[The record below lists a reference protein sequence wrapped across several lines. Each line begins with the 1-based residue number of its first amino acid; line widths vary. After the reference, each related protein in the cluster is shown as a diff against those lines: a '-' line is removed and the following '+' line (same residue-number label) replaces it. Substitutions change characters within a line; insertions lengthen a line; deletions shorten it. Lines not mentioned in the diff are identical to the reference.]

1 MNKLLSQLKPKEL
14 AKDLAYD
21 IVGSLLIAIGI
32 YNFAL
37 YANLPLA
44 GISGICLI
52 LYKITG
58 LPIGV
63 GTVILNIPIALLCY
77 KLLGHHF
84 FFRSIKSMLIS
95 SFFIDVV
102 APLFPVYQGDRLLAA
117 VCSGVISALGYAII
131 YLRNS
136 STGGSDFIIMAVK
149 ALKPHLSLGNIT
161 FAIDGTI
168 ILIGGLMF
176 SDVDGIIYGIM
187 MSFLMSMVIDKVMYG
202 VDRGKVALIVTEHGE
217 EIAFEVERVTGRG
230 ATFLKAQGS
239 YTKLDKQ
246 VVMIACDNKE
256 MFRVQQV
263 AACGMSFAAADGHN
277 AAHGT
282 HMGRAHK
289 HILIRHME
297 HITQLIQQRV
307 MAADH
312 HHGVPELFHGAEQ
325 THIHFAACFITFQ
338 TLRHFHNAVCLHKGG
353 DHTAAAAQ
361 GGCHQLIAHIAH
373 TDTDKFLILQA
384 ADHRTGQDGFCI
396 LGPLRRRFQPMVDE
410 PAETAA
416 HDRAGD
422 HMQAHGAGR
431 TEQAE
436 RPGCFF

>member
-21 IVGSLLIAIGI
+21 IVGSLLIAVGI

-161 FAIDGTI
+161 FAIDGAI

-176 SDVDGIIYGIM
+176 SDADGIIYGIM

-202 VDRGKVALIVTEHGE
+202 VDRGKVAVIVTEHGE

-263 AACGMSFAAADGHN
+263 AKQCDPKAFTVVLESSEVLG
-277 AAHGT
+277 
-282 HMGRAHK
+282 
-289 HILIRHME
+289 E
-297 HITQLIQQRV
+297 
-307 MAADH
+307 
-312 HHGVPELFHGAEQ
+312 
-325 THIHFAACFITFQ
+325 
-338 TLRHFHNAVCLHKGG
+338 
-353 DHTAAAAQ
+353 
-361 GGCHQLIAHIAH
+361 
-373 TDTDKFLILQA
+373 
-384 ADHRTGQDGFCI
+384 GFK
-396 LGPLRRRFQPMVDE
+396 VD
-410 PAETAA
+410 
-416 HDRAGD
+416 
-422 HMQAHGAGR
+422 
-431 TEQAE
+431 
-436 RPGCFF
+436 

>member
-1 MNKLLSQLKPKEL
+1 MNKLLSQLNPKEL

-21 IVGSLLIAIGI
+21 IVGSLLIAVGI

-239 YTKLDKQ
+239 FSKLDKQ

-263 AACGMSFAAADGHN
+263 AKQCDPKAFTVVLESSEVLG
-277 AAHGT
+277 
-282 HMGRAHK
+282 
-289 HILIRHME
+289 E
-297 HITQLIQQRV
+297 
-307 MAADH
+307 
-312 HHGVPELFHGAEQ
+312 
-325 THIHFAACFITFQ
+325 
-338 TLRHFHNAVCLHKGG
+338 
-353 DHTAAAAQ
+353 
-361 GGCHQLIAHIAH
+361 
-373 TDTDKFLILQA
+373 
-384 ADHRTGQDGFCI
+384 GFK
-396 LGPLRRRFQPMVDE
+396 VD
-410 PAETAA
+410 
-416 HDRAGD
+416 
-422 HMQAHGAGR
+422 
-431 TEQAE
+431 
-436 RPGCFF
+436 

>member
-21 IVGSLLIAIGI
+21 IVGSLLIAVGI

-176 SDVDGIIYGIM
+176 SDADGIIYGIM

-239 YTKLDKQ
+239 FSKLDKQ

-263 AACGMSFAAADGHN
+263 AKQCDPKAFTVVLESSEVLG
-277 AAHGT
+277 
-282 HMGRAHK
+282 
-289 HILIRHME
+289 E
-297 HITQLIQQRV
+297 
-307 MAADH
+307 
-312 HHGVPELFHGAEQ
+312 
-325 THIHFAACFITFQ
+325 
-338 TLRHFHNAVCLHKGG
+338 
-353 DHTAAAAQ
+353 
-361 GGCHQLIAHIAH
+361 
-373 TDTDKFLILQA
+373 
-384 ADHRTGQDGFCI
+384 GFK
-396 LGPLRRRFQPMVDE
+396 VD
-410 PAETAA
+410 
-416 HDRAGD
+416 
-422 HMQAHGAGR
+422 
-431 TEQAE
+431 
-436 RPGCFF
+436 

>member
-21 IVGSLLIAIGI
+21 IVGSLLIAVGI

-136 STGGSDFIIMAVK
+136 STGGSDFVIMSVK

-263 AACGMSFAAADGHN
+263 AKQCDPKAFTVVLESSEVLG
-277 AAHGT
+277 
-282 HMGRAHK
+282 
-289 HILIRHME
+289 E
-297 HITQLIQQRV
+297 
-307 MAADH
+307 
-312 HHGVPELFHGAEQ
+312 
-325 THIHFAACFITFQ
+325 
-338 TLRHFHNAVCLHKGG
+338 
-353 DHTAAAAQ
+353 
-361 GGCHQLIAHIAH
+361 
-373 TDTDKFLILQA
+373 
-384 ADHRTGQDGFCI
+384 GFK
-396 LGPLRRRFQPMVDE
+396 VD
-410 PAETAA
+410 
-416 HDRAGD
+416 
-422 HMQAHGAGR
+422 
-431 TEQAE
+431 
-436 RPGCFF
+436 

>member
-1 MNKLLSQLKPKEL
+1 MNNLLSQLNLKEL

-21 IVGSLLIAIGI
+21 IVGSLLIAVGI

-263 AACGMSFAAADGHN
+263 AKQCDPKAFTVVLESSEVLG
-277 AAHGT
+277 
-282 HMGRAHK
+282 
-289 HILIRHME
+289 E
-297 HITQLIQQRV
+297 
-307 MAADH
+307 
-312 HHGVPELFHGAEQ
+312 
-325 THIHFAACFITFQ
+325 
-338 TLRHFHNAVCLHKGG
+338 
-353 DHTAAAAQ
+353 
-361 GGCHQLIAHIAH
+361 
-373 TDTDKFLILQA
+373 
-384 ADHRTGQDGFCI
+384 GFK
-396 LGPLRRRFQPMVDE
+396 VD
-410 PAETAA
+410 
-416 HDRAGD
+416 
-422 HMQAHGAGR
+422 
-431 TEQAE
+431 
-436 RPGCFF
+436 

>member
-1 MNKLLSQLKPKEL
+1 MNKLLSQLNPKEL

-21 IVGSLLIAIGI
+21 IVGSLLIAVGI

-37 YANLPLA
+37 YATLPLA

-239 YTKLDKQ
+239 FSKLDKQ

-263 AACGMSFAAADGHN
+263 AKACDPKAFTVVLESSEVLG
-277 AAHGT
+277 
-282 HMGRAHK
+282 
-289 HILIRHME
+289 E
-297 HITQLIQQRV
+297 
-307 MAADH
+307 
-312 HHGVPELFHGAEQ
+312 
-325 THIHFAACFITFQ
+325 
-338 TLRHFHNAVCLHKGG
+338 
-353 DHTAAAAQ
+353 
-361 GGCHQLIAHIAH
+361 
-373 TDTDKFLILQA
+373 
-384 ADHRTGQDGFCI
+384 GFK
-396 LGPLRRRFQPMVDE
+396 VD
-410 PAETAA
+410 
-416 HDRAGD
+416 
-422 HMQAHGAGR
+422 
-431 TEQAE
+431 
-436 RPGCFF
+436 

>member
-21 IVGSLLIAIGI
+21 IVGSLLIAVGI

-136 STGGSDFIIMAVK
+136 STGGSDLIIMAVK

-263 AACGMSFAAADGHN
+263 AKQCDPKAFTVVLESSEVLG
-277 AAHGT
+277 
-282 HMGRAHK
+282 
-289 HILIRHME
+289 E
-297 HITQLIQQRV
+297 
-307 MAADH
+307 
-312 HHGVPELFHGAEQ
+312 
-325 THIHFAACFITFQ
+325 
-338 TLRHFHNAVCLHKGG
+338 
-353 DHTAAAAQ
+353 
-361 GGCHQLIAHIAH
+361 
-373 TDTDKFLILQA
+373 
-384 ADHRTGQDGFCI
+384 GFK
-396 LGPLRRRFQPMVDE
+396 VD
-410 PAETAA
+410 
-416 HDRAGD
+416 
-422 HMQAHGAGR
+422 
-431 TEQAE
+431 
-436 RPGCFF
+436 

>member
-263 AACGMSFAAADGHN
+263 AKQCDPKAFTVVLESSEVLG
-277 AAHGT
+277 
-282 HMGRAHK
+282 
-289 HILIRHME
+289 E
-297 HITQLIQQRV
+297 
-307 MAADH
+307 
-312 HHGVPELFHGAEQ
+312 
-325 THIHFAACFITFQ
+325 
-338 TLRHFHNAVCLHKGG
+338 
-353 DHTAAAAQ
+353 
-361 GGCHQLIAHIAH
+361 
-373 TDTDKFLILQA
+373 
-384 ADHRTGQDGFCI
+384 GFK
-396 LGPLRRRFQPMVDE
+396 VD
-410 PAETAA
+410 
-416 HDRAGD
+416 
-422 HMQAHGAGR
+422 
-431 TEQAE
+431 
-436 RPGCFF
+436 